1 MIDAH
6 DNKSNLTKLLK
17 DKILPKKAE
26 ASSAR
31 VQGDSPTGVQG
42 ARHDCLM
49 RGLYCRASVKR
60 LRDEAENIEEE
71 AGNMKGMTLSFCP
84 V

>member
-1 MIDAH
+1 MKH
-6 DNKSNLTKLLK
+6 LGFWGFGVLK
-17 DKILPKKAE
+17 KKAE

-31 VQGDSPTGVQG
+31 VQGDGPTGVQG

-49 RGLYCRASVKR
+49 RGLCCRASVKR
-60 LRDEAENIEEE
+60 FVDVDYIYY
-71 AGNMKGMTLSFCP
+71 